1 MLLNMEHTLA
11 KTKRTAKQKAAT
23 RKLVALNKRKSSK
36 STPKKRSKST
46 TKRRKSQPL
55 RSTKPR
61 KSMRKRRSSTRST
74 SKIGNIFNKGTI
86 GKVVAG
92 VGAAALV
99 GAVLDRFLPNS
110 PITTIAKPIAAYA
123 GGGAA
128 GAIGSVVLDGGLN
141 SIGSI
146 FGLQSNST
154 NQTTTGGF
162 TV

>member
-1 MLLNMEHTLA
+1 MEHTLA
-11 KTKRTAKQKAAT
+11 KKRRTEKQKAAT

-36 STPKKRSKST
+36 RTPKKRSKST

-61 KSMRKRRSSTRST
+61 KSMAKRRSYKRSS

-110 PITTIAKPIAAYA
+110 PITSIAKPIAAYA

-141 SIGSI
+141 TIGSI
-146 FGLQSNST
+146 FGMQSNST
-154 NQTTTGGF
+154 NQTASGGF
-162 TV
+162 SV

>member
-1 MLLNMEHTLA
+1 MENTLA
-11 KTKRTAKQKAAT
+11 KKRRSAKQKAAT

-110 PITTIAKPIAAYA
+110 PITTIAKPLAAYA

-141 SIGSI
+141 SIGSF

>member
-1 MLLNMEHTLA
+1 MENTLA
-11 KTKRTAKQKAAT
+11 KKKKTTKKKTTKKT
-23 RKLVALNKRKSSK
+23 VKRKSSK
-36 STPKKRSKST
+36 STPKKRTKST

-99 GAVLDRFLPNS
+99 GAVLNRFLPNS

-128 GAIGSVVLDGGLN
+128 GAIGSVILDGGLN

>member
-1 MLLNMEHTLA
+1 MA
-11 KTKRTAKQKAAT
+11 
-23 RKLVALNKRKSSK
+23 
-36 STPKKRSKST
+36 
-46 TKRRKSQPL
+46 
-55 RSTKPR
+55 
-61 KSMRKRRSSTRST
+61 KRRSSYKRST

-141 SIGSI
+141 TIGSF
-146 FGLQSNST
+146 FGMQSNST
-154 NQTTTGGF
+154 NQTASGGF
-162 TV
+162 SV